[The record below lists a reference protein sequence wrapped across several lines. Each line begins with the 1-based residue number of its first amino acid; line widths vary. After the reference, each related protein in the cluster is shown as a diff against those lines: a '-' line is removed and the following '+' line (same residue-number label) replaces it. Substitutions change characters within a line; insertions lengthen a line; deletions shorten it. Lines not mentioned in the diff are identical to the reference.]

1 MAYKKNGKASQAKG
15 RAKEDDKYQPM
26 DFDGSTDNSDS
37 SSKMPIT
44 LDVAKQNDKRSRWA
58 LTPSYG
64 FFQYLGEHDMT
75 LPHYAW
81 ETLLFIM
88 GATYSGTRTMRGIS
102 SATIAAHI
110 GCKNPTRVDEA
121 IKRLASYGI
130 ITTTSPK
137 EDKMNEARAITLNAE
152 LVYSAGVG
160 DSGNLLAPKEC
171 YDRINKQYR
180 EMPKPDSSKKPK
192 ALRKW
197 EEKKKA
203 EEASKKQEAE
213 NLKQE
218 GLSEIFGDLKM
229 YHKDEEKKE
238 TAEDL
243 LSLSPEE
250 RAAKLDKEG
259 LEF

>member
-1 MAYKKNGKASQAKG
+1 MVNKRNKKTNQAKEQV
-15 RAKEDDKYQPM
+15 KEDDKYQPM
-26 DFDGSTDNSDS
+26 DFEGNNNADS
-37 SSKMPIT
+37 FSKTPST
-44 LDVAKQNDKRSRWA
+44 LDVAKQNDKRARWA

-64 FFQYLGEHDMT
+64 FFQHLGKHDMT

-137 EDKMNEARAITLNAE
+137 EDKMNEARTITLNAE
-152 LVYSAGVG
+152 LVYSVGVG
-160 DSGNLLAPKEC
+160 DSGNLLTPKEC

-192 ALRKW
+192 ALKRW

-203 EEASKKQEAE
+203 EEALKKQEAE
-213 NLKQE
+213 KMKQE

-229 YHKDEEKKE
+229 YCKNKENNE

-243 LSLSPEE
+243 TSLSPEE
-250 RAAKLDKEG
+250 RAAKIDEEG